1 MFYSKSFPNQQLD
14 IFFLRAFDTCCSSY
28 PYLFI
33 LLYHLPITQKS
44 FLKDHK
50 RENEPMLLEQWLKE
64 RGLRIRNGYEGKFQG
79 VGNVLFLD
87 LEAGYMM
94 LFFNIHK
101 LYTLHYNFLYMY
113 FKTV

>member
-1 MFYSKSFPNQQLD
+1 
-14 IFFLRAFDTCCSSY
+14 
-28 PYLFI
+28 
-33 LLYHLPITQKS
+33 
-44 FLKDHK
+44 
-50 RENEPMLLEQWLKE
+50 MLLEQWLKE
-64 RGLRIRNGYEGKFQG
+64 KGLRIRNGYEGKFQG